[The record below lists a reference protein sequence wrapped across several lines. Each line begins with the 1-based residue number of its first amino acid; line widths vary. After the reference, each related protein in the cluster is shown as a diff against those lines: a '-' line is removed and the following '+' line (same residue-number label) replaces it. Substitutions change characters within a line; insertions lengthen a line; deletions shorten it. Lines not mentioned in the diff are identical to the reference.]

1 MPLKVFDRDNAD
13 QFSYDKC
20 IFVNFLSAH
29 GLHSTS
35 LMSLCACMVLER
47 VRKEK
52 KLYRYYCGKKK
63 KFKGWS
69 QYDVVMNYLGKHLAP
84 GRWQLCTC
92 CTVVVCTQIY
102 CVAGQCENWLGSRHR
117 AKIFLSCVPVQSC
130 PSPKH

>member
-35 LMSLCACMVLER
+35 LMSLCACIVLER

-52 KLYRYYCGKKK
+52 KLYRYYCGKKQK
-63 KFKGWS
+63 S
-69 QYDVVMNYLGKHLAP
+69 S
-84 GRWQLCTC
+84 R
-92 CTVVVCTQIY
+92 
-102 CVAGQCENWLGSRHR
+102 AGHSMM
-117 AKIFLSCVPVQSC
+117 
-130 PSPKH
+130 